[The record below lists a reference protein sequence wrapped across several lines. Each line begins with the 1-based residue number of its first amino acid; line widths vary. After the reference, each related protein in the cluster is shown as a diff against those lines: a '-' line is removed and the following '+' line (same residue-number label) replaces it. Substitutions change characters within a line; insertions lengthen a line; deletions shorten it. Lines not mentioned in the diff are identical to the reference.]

1 MKKII
6 TFLLLLGFL
15 SHSKIVWAQPEPVE
29 ATNVKDDFQSAYFES
44 LKQKAIENYDKAII
58 ELEKCLKLQPE
69 NPNVFFELGKNYLA
83 QKDYKKGYDAFEKAT
98 QIDPSNRWFWVGL
111 YDVCYETK
119 DYNRSIA
126 IVEKLITFKFDYKE
140 DLASLY
146 MKTKQFDKALAL
158 INELNAKVGRSD
170 KRDLYKVDIL
180 QDAKFQ
186 NIEKNNLLEQIKANP
201 NVEANYL
208 DLIFLYSHNN
218 QEDQALEIAKKL
230 EKAIPNSDWAQVSLF
245 KFHLDANEPEK
256 AIKAMNVVL
265 GSKKIDD
272 KVRHRIFN
280 EFLIFV
286 KNNPKFNPDL
296 EKAIGY
302 FRNDSNVNVAK
313 EVGKFYQN
321 QKDWTSAIQ
330 YYELYFKNS
339 APDDSE
345 TMLLLFQCYTG
356 KGVFDVLASKAE
368 KAIELYP
375 TEPNYYY
382 FAGLANNQLM
392 KFKKAKDF
400 LESGLDYVVN
410 DNALAINFNIQLGEA
425 YNGLGDMKKKELYF
439 TKAEQLLKQK

>member
-1 MKKII
+1 M
-6 TFLLLLGFL
+6 L
-15 SHSKIVWAQPEPVE
+15 SI
-29 ATNVKDDFQSAYFES
+29 F
-44 LKQKAIENYDKAII
+44 
-58 ELEKCLKLQPE
+58 
-69 NPNVFFELGKNYLA
+69 
-83 QKDYKKGYDAFEKAT
+83 
-98 QIDPSNRWFWVGL
+98 
-111 YDVCYETK
+111 
-119 DYNRSIA
+119 
-126 IVEKLITFKFDYKE
+126 KLIE
-140 DLASLY
+140 
-146 MKTKQFDKALAL
+146 
-158 INELNAKVGRSD
+158 E
-170 KRDLYKVDIL
+170 
-180 QDAKFQ
+180 
-186 NIEKNNLLEQIKANP
+186 IEKDNEQ
-201 NVEANYL
+201 

-245 KFHLDANEPEK
+245 KFHLDSNEPDK
-256 AIKAMNVVL
+256 AIKAMNIVL

-272 KVRHRIFN
+272 KVKHRIFN

-302 FRNDSNVNVAK
+302 FRNDPNVNVAK

-321 QKDWTSAIQ
+321 QKDWSNAIQ

-345 TMLLLFQCYTG
+345 TMLLLFQCYTE

-382 FAGLANNQLM
+382 FAGLANNQLL

-410 DNALAINFNIQLGEA
+410 NNALAINFNIQLGEA